1 MSAPFKKFLRTEEE
15 NMIYKEWLFEWLENY
30 VKPTVK
36 QRTYDRYYEAVALH
50 ILPSVGDFDMEKL
63 TPVVLQ
69 KFVSQM
75 LKFGNLK
82 TGGALSANTVN
93 GLISVV
99 KYSLKCAYELKLT
112 PYYAADNV
120 KRPKVKEKKITCFS
134 LREQQKLEQFLV
146 ECKRPKFVG
155 ILLSLYTGLRLGEV
169 LALEWSDIDLKK
181 GLLQVNKT
189 CYFGAENGKI
199 KRIITAPKSEASCR
213 TIPLPKG
220 ILNILRELKRG
231 AKSKIVVTN
240 NSGMPIE
247 NRAYQRSFELIL
259 KKLKLPHRGY
269 HSLRHTFATRAIEC
283 GVDVKTLS
291 ELLGHKNAA
300 VTLNRYTHSLM
311 EHKRQMM
318 NKVGRCLN
326 NVVGE

>member
-1 MSAPFKKFLRTEEE
+1 
-15 NMIYKEWLFEWLENY
+15 
-30 VKPTVK
+30 
-36 QRTYDRYYEAVALH
+36 
-50 ILPSVGDFDMEKL
+50 
-63 TPVVLQ
+63 
-69 KFVSQM
+69 
-75 LKFGNLK
+75 
-82 TGGALSANTVN
+82 
-93 GLISVV
+93 
-99 KYSLKCAYELKLT
+99 
-112 PYYAADNV
+112 
-120 KRPKVKEKKITCFS
+120 
-134 LREQQKLEQFLV
+134 
-146 ECKRPKFVG
+146 
-155 ILLSLYTGLRLGEV
+155 
-169 LALEWSDIDLKK
+169 
-181 GLLQVNKT
+181 
-189 CYFGAENGKI
+189 
-199 KRIITAPKSEASCR
+199 
-213 TIPLPKG
+213 LPKG

-240 NSGMPIE
+240 SSGMPIE